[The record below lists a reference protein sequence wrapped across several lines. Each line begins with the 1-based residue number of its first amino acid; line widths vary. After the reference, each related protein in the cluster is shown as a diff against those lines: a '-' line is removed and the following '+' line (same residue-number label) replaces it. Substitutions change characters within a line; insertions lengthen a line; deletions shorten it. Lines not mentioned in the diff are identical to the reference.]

1 MDYPEPRRLQSL
13 TWMVWRPGRLQAS
26 AMSSF
31 DLTRH
36 STRPMKSANVAP
48 QDPARNCVSWKVHLQ
63 PAAVD
68 MAADD
73 TTDSAQTTSC
83 SSFHSAPADF
93 TIKHLC
99 SLPHY
104 ASCVVVTLKWGLGR
118 LIIAVS
124 CLCHFS
130 SRLTPVPSLSP
141 AVLSSLTHGGMFFP
155 LLILSALCYLE

>member
-1 MDYPEPRRLQSL
+1 MDYPEPRRLHSL

-31 DLTRH
+31 DLTRY
-36 STRPMKSANVAP
+36 STRPMNSANVAP

-68 MAADD
+68 MTTDD
-73 TTDSAQTTSC
+73 TTDSAQTTSY

-93 TIKHLC
+93 TMTRLC

-104 ASCVVVTLKWGLGR
+104 ASFVVVTLKLGR
-118 LIIAVS
+118 LITVVS
-124 CLCHFS
+124 CLWYFS
-130 SRLTPVPSLSP
+130 SCLTPVASLSP
-141 AVLSSLTHGGMFFP
+141 AMLSSLTHGNMFFP
-155 LLILSALCYLE
+155 S